1 MTGYFGWRLL
11 WHEKARNALAVGGI
25 FIAVL
30 MIFLQ
35 LGFYSCVPKGGM
47 QVYNQLRFDLLMTS
61 TSYVFQGQSY
71 DFPRRRLY
79 QALSLPEVI
88 SAAPFYQSE
97 ASWLNME
104 SRLRRDVFVM
114 AFNPD
119 DEVFKQDDIERQR
132 EVIKRPDTVLV
143 DAATLAVYGPQ
154 ASGRL
159 VEIGERAVT
168 IGGRYSIGTGFLGL
182 GVILTSDLNFV
193 RMFPDRSLATVNLG
207 LIRLNPGTNAGEVA
221 ARLREILPA
230 DTKIFTH
237 SELEAEEVKYW
248 RTRTA
253 TGLIFGFGVAI
264 SIVVGIVIL
273 YQTMATQVIRH
284 LAQYATLKA
293 IGYTDGYLSGIVVS
307 MAVTLA
313 AIAFVPSLAAALIV
327 YDKVRAVTRLPI
339 EMTGT
344 RLAAVLVLS
353 LAMSALSAL
362 IAARILRRANPA
374 DLF

>member
-11 WHEKARNALAVGGI
+11 WHEKGRNALAVGGI

-47 QVYNQLRFDLLMTS
+47 QVYDQLRFDLLMTS

-88 SAAPFYQSE
+88 SAVPFYQSE

-159 VEIGERAVT
+159 VEIAERAMT

-182 GVILTSDLNFV
+182 GVVLTSDLNFV
-193 RMFPDRSLATVNLG
+193 RMFTDRSLATVNLG
-207 LIRLNPGTNAGEVA
+207 LIRLNPDANPGEVA

-313 AIAFVPSLAAALIV
+313 AIAFVPSLAAALVV

-339 EMTGT
+339 EMTGA

-362 IAARILRRANPA
+362 IAARILHRANPA

>member
-11 WHEKARNALAVGGI
+11 WHEKGRNALAVGGI

-47 QVYNQLRFDLLMTS
+47 QVYDQLRFDLLMTS

-79 QALSLPEVI
+79 QALSLPEVT

-104 SRLRRDVFVM
+104 NRLRRDVFVM
-114 AFNPD
+114 AFKPD

-182 GVILTSDLNFV
+182 GVVLTSDLNFV
-193 RMFPDRSLATVNLG
+193 RMFPDRSLATVSLG
-207 LIRLNPGTNAGEVA
+207 LIRLNPGANAGEVA
-221 ARLREILPA
+221 ARLRQILPA
-230 DTKIFTH
+230 DTKIFTN

-327 YDKVRAVTRLPI
+327 YDKVRAITRLPI
-339 EMTGT
+339 EMTAA

>member
-11 WHEKARNALAVGGI
+11 WHEKGRNALAVGGI

-47 QVYNQLRFDLLMTS
+47 QVYDQLRFDLLMTS

-79 QALSLPEVI
+79 QALSLPEVT

-104 SRLRRDVFVM
+104 NRLRRDVFVM
-114 AFNPD
+114 AFKPD
-119 DEVFKQDDIERQR
+119 DDVFKQDDIERQR

-154 ASGRL
+154 ASGRP

-182 GVILTSDLNFV
+182 GVVLTSDLNFV
-193 RMFPDRSLATVNLG
+193 RMFPDRSLATVSFG
-207 LIRLNPGTNAGEVA
+207 LIRLNPGANAGEVA

-230 DTKIFTH
+230 DTKVFTN
-237 SELEAEEVKYW
+237 SDLEAEEVKYW
-248 RTRTA
+248 QTRTA

-327 YDKVRAVTRLPI
+327 YDKVRAITRLPI
-339 EMTGT
+339 EMTAA

>member
-11 WHEKARNALAVGGI
+11 WHEKGRNALAVGGI

-47 QVYNQLRFDLLMTS
+47 QVYDQLRFDLLMTS

-79 QALSLPEVI
+79 QALSLPEVT
-88 SAAPFYQSE
+88 SAAPFYHSE

-104 SRLRRDVFVM
+104 NRLRRDVFVM
-114 AFNPD
+114 AFKPD
-119 DEVFKQDDIERQR
+119 DDVFKQDDIERQR

-154 ASGRL
+154 VSGRP

-182 GVILTSDLNFV
+182 GVVLTSDLNFV
-193 RMFPDRSLATVNLG
+193 RMFPDRSLATVSLG
-207 LIRLNPGTNAGEVA
+207 LIRLNPGANAGEVA
-221 ARLREILPA
+221 ARLRQILPA
-230 DTKIFTH
+230 DTKIFTN

-313 AIAFVPSLAAALIV
+313 AIAFAPSLAAALIV
-327 YDKVRAVTRLPI
+327 YDKVRAITRLPI
-339 EMTGT
+339 EMTAA

>member
-11 WHEKARNALAVGGI
+11 WHEKGRNALAVGGI

-47 QVYNQLRFDLLMTS
+47 QVYDQLRFDLLMTS

-79 QALSLPEVI
+79 QALSLPEVT

-114 AFNPD
+114 AFKPD

-143 DAATLAVYGPQ
+143 DAATLAAYGPQ
-154 ASGRL
+154 ASGRP

-182 GVILTSDLNFV
+182 GVVLTSDLNFV
-193 RMFPDRSLATVNLG
+193 RMFPDRSLATVSLG
-207 LIRLNPGTNAGEVA
+207 LIRLNPGANAGEVA
-221 ARLREILPA
+221 ARLRQILPA
-230 DTKIFTH
+230 DTKIFTN

-327 YDKVRAVTRLPI
+327 YDKVRAITRLPI
-339 EMTGT
+339 EMTAA

>member
-11 WHEKARNALAVGGI
+11 WHEKGRNALAVGGI

-114 AFNPD
+114 AFKPD

-159 VEIGERAVT
+159 VEIGERAMT

-182 GVILTSDLNFV
+182 GVVLTSDLNFV
-193 RMFPDRSLATVNLG
+193 RMFPDRSLATVNFG
-207 LIRLNPGTNAGEVA
+207 LIRLNPGANAGEVA

-230 DTKIFTH
+230 DTKVFTN
-237 SELEAEEVKYW
+237 SDLEAEEVKYW

-307 MAVTLA
+307 MAMTLA

-339 EMTGT
+339 EMTAT

-353 LAMSALSAL
+353 LAMSAISAL
-362 IAARILRRANPA
+362 IAARILRQANPA